1 MGAAVR
7 FEADRVVRSVEIGV
21 RHGDVF
27 AVDDVEAVVVPVG
40 IALDVDAVD
49 LEVFALIVGLH
60 PAGRVFQADAFDRY
74 AVAFAEVE
82 DHRADAFVRAVESQP
97 VVDQSAV
104 DQVHE
109 VIGGLAAA
117 AVDQPFARHADVFL
131 PPGQQ
136 ERGVQSRFA
145 VVVVGV
151 VRAEQHGA
159 ALQVQRY
166 AREQVQRPGDVA
178 AQRENQLAASFFM
191 DDVNRTLERT
201 RVEGGSVGHGPEV
214 RNPVIFGPQLY
225 GTEQGE
231 RQREDCC
238 FSHHFVCFA
247 MLFGRK
253 CVVSFSVF
261 RSCRTGSR
269 PSLLA
274 AVVSGGGLFP
284 GRTPDYARLR

>member
-1 MGAAVR
+1 MR
-7 FEADRVVRSVEIGV
+7 FEADTVVGRVDERIGDGGV
-21 RHGDVF
+21 A
-27 AVDDVEAVVVPVG
+27 AVDDVEPVVVPVG
-40 IALDVDAVD
+40 LAVDGDAVD
-49 LEVFALIVGLH
+49 LQPIALVVGLH

-131 PPGQQ
+131 TPGQQ

-231 RQREDCC
+231 RQREDLLF
-238 FSHHFVCFA
+238 FSSFC
-247 MLFGRK
+247 LF
-253 CVVSFSVF
+253 CYVVWS
-261 RSCRTGSR
+261 
-269 PSLLA
+269 
-274 AVVSGGGLFP
+274 
-284 GRTPDYARLR
+284 